1 MKLHRAA
8 IVAGAALIAAACSG
22 DEPAAA
28 PQTTVAV
35 VESAESPATT
45 AIPATTAAPTTAAPV
60 VENDAP
66 ESLAFAS
73 TRDIGRLFEIDGT
86 PQLFDSPGGDIIAIL
101 EDGRIVQ
108 AGAARNVDGS
118 LLVGVIDP
126 TNPTVALGWVDS
138 TDLRPTTQALT
149 STDPSLANQLGMT
162 FRTSGQDAIEVVTRP
177 GGSSVA
183 ATLLSRQSVLYS
195 GNSALAPD
203 GQTWF
208 EVLSTDTGTILGW
221 LPSRNFTEVRGTSA
235 QDGAFGDTA
244 RQPAR
249 DITYGSSLPIVE
261 VSTLACNAVQIE
273 LVNEST
279 TRGMAFVFASEVPF
293 AVVGAGSEVW
303 NGTRLFVDPGDSTTL
318 TLPNLSAE
326 TWFFASLDGDLRA
339 EAVRTIGGDLSGAPG
354 SRALATNLQEVSI
367 PAGTCAFDPATV
379 VPDDFNIDYDIAPGE
394 LESLEEEPEDDA
406 ELADEEGEEGDGDD
420 ALVDGEVDETTTTT
434 TTTTTTAAPTTTT
447 TAAPTTTT
455 TAAPTTTTA
464 APTTTAPTTTT
475 TTVAPTDGAAAG

>member
-126 TNPTVALGWVDS
+126 TDPTVALGWVDS
-138 TDLRPTTQALT
+138 TALRPTTQALT
-149 STDPSLANQLGMT
+149 STDPSRANQLGNAL
-162 FRTSGQDAIEVVTRP
+162 RTSGQDAIEVVTQP
-177 GGSSVA
+177 GGSTVA
-183 ATLLSRQSVLYS
+183 ATLANRQTVLFT
-195 GNSALAPD
+195 GNSALAAD
-203 GQTWF
+203 GQMWV
-208 EVLSTDTGTILGW
+208 EVSSTDTAAILGW
-221 LPSRNFTEVRGTSA
+221 IPSRSFAEVRGTSA
-235 QDGAFGDTA
+235 QDGEFLDTS
-244 RQPAR
+244 RQPVR
-249 DITYGSSLPIVE
+249 DTTYGAVLPLVE
-261 VSTLACNAVQIE
+261 VSTTACNAVQIE
-273 LVNEST
+273 FVNTSS

-326 TWFFASLDGDLRA
+326 RGSLLPSMEISEQRPFERSEATCPGHQDLGRSQRIYKRCRYPQ
-339 EAVRTIGGDLSGAPG
+339 EPVRS
-354 SRALATNLQEVSI
+354 NLRR
-367 PAGTCAFDPATV
+367 
-379 VPDDFNIDYDIAPGE
+379 
-394 LESLEEEPEDDA
+394 
-406 ELADEEGEEGDGDD
+406 
-420 ALVDGEVDETTTTT
+420 
-434 TTTTTTAAPTTTT
+434 
-447 TAAPTTTT
+447 
-455 TAAPTTTTA
+455 
-464 APTTTAPTTTT
+464 
-475 TTVAPTDGAAAG
+475 